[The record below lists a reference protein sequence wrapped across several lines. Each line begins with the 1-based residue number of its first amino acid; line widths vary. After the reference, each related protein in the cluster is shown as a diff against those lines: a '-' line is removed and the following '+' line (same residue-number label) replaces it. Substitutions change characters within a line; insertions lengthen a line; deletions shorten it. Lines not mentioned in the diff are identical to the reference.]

1 MTADDDMTREN
12 SNDGLLSQLGALR
25 NRLAAADPGFNAA
38 ARVERDAEALCD
50 EVRSDLK
57 AYRHTLG
64 VSQKELAERVEL
76 GQSAISKIESGRGDL
91 SVKTVFR
98 VAKALGLRPVL
109 AFAPATHAAEDH
121 PSRRKPP
128 PRPPLWRAPCR
139 KTSFAKF
146 PISSRKPSRVSPRR
160 IKSCVV
166 VRLDRR
172 RWRHP
177 HRGSGRQGPN
187 LSLRSGAGG
196 AQGGEKSLARPEE
209 GLEPRLGAP
218 AQRL

>member
-1 MTADDDMTREN
+1 MTADNDMTREN
-12 SNDGLLSQLGALR
+12 TNDGLLSQLGALR

-76 GQSAISKIESGRGDL
+76 GQSAISKIESGCGDL

-121 PSRRKPP
+121 PSPAETATATAALASAVQEDLIRKIPDIVQE
-128 PRPPLWRAPCR
+128 AV
-139 KTSFAKF
+139 A
-146 PISSRKPSRVSPRR
+146 
-160 IKSCVV
+160 
-166 VRLDRR
+166 RLAAAD
-172 RWRHP
+172 
-177 HRGSGRQGPN
+177 
-187 LSLRSGAGG
+187 
-196 AQGGEKSLARPEE
+196 
-209 GLEPRLGAP
+209 
-218 AQRL
+218 

>member
-12 SNDGLLSQLGALR
+12 TNDGLLSQLGALR

-109 AFAPATHAAEDH
+109 AFAPATHAAEGH
-121 PSRRKPP
+121 PSPAETATANAALASAVREDLIRKIPDIVQE
-128 PRPPLWRAPCR
+128 AV
-139 KTSFAKF
+139 A
-146 PISSRKPSRVSPRR
+146 
-160 IKSCVV
+160 
-166 VRLDRR
+166 RLAAAD
-172 RWRHP
+172 
-177 HRGSGRQGPN
+177 
-187 LSLRSGAGG
+187 
-196 AQGGEKSLARPEE
+196 
-209 GLEPRLGAP
+209 
-218 AQRL
+218 